1 MATVYDVL
9 KGIQQ
14 AAANAFDGAHDER
27 IVDDGVPKK
36 AGLRREEG
44 DLNIDARVMDG
55 FNVNFHGNHL
65 VVKYHGEM
73 KLKDTHDK
81 HFEDDIAA
89 NINDI
94 TKYLKKEYKRL
105 TKNALTLTK
114 VGEPDILVQY
124 ISRVR
129 TSVQASQIY
138 KVGKL
143 DGVESVNQGSDK
155 DRLDKAIRKWLDL
168 GKGAPKP
175 KNVTRKK
182 EQ

>member
-14 AAANAFDGAHDER
+14 AAANAYDGAHDER
-27 IVDDGVPKK
+27 IVTDGVPKK
-36 AGLRREEG
+36 AGLKREEG

-73 KLKDTHDK
+73 RLKDTHDK
-81 HFEDDIAA
+81 KFEDDIAA
-89 NINDI
+89 NLNDI

-105 TKNALTLTK
+105 TKNSLTLTK
-114 VGEPDILVQY
+114 KGEPDILVQY

-129 TSVQASQIY
+129 TTVQASQVY
-138 KVGKL
+138 KIGNI
-143 DGVESVNQGSDK
+143 DGVEMVSQKSDK
-155 DRLDKAIRKWLDL
+155 DRLDQAIRKWLDL
-168 GKGAPKP
+168 GKTAPKP

-182 EQ
+182 E

>member
-14 AAANAFDGAHDER
+14 AAANAYDGAHDER

-36 AGLRREEG
+36 AGLKREEG
-44 DLNIDARVMDG
+44 DLNLDARVMDG

-73 KLKDTHDK
+73 RLKDTHDK
-81 HFEDDIAA
+81 KFEDDIAA

-94 TKYLKKEYKRL
+94 AKYLKKEYKRL
-105 TKNALTLTK
+105 TKNSLTLTK
-114 VGEPDILVQY
+114 KGDPDILVQY

-129 TSVQASQIY
+129 TTVQASQVY
-138 KVGKL
+138 KIGNI
-143 DGVESVNQGSDK
+143 DGVESVTQKSDK
-155 DRLDKAIRKWLDL
+155 DRLDQAIRKWLDL
-168 GKGAPKP
+168 GKTAPKP

-182 EQ
+182 E

>member
-14 AAANAFDGAHDER
+14 AAANAYDGAHDER

-36 AGLRREEG
+36 AGLKREEG
-44 DLNIDARVMDG
+44 DLNIEARVMDG
-55 FNVNFHGNHL
+55 FNVSFHGNYL
-65 VVKYHGEM
+65 VVKYHGET

-81 HFEDDIAA
+81 KFEDDVAS
-89 NINDI
+89 NINDVV
-94 TKYLKKEYKRL
+94 KYLKKEYKRL
-105 TKNALTLTK
+105 TKNGLTLTK
-114 VGEPDILVQY
+114 KGPPEILVQY

-129 TSVQASQIY
+129 TIVQASQIY
-138 KVGKL
+138 KIGNIN
-143 DGVESVNQGSDK
+143 GVESVNQGSDK

-168 GKGAPKP
+168 GKSAPKP
-175 KNVTRKK
+175 SNVTRKK